1 MAKKYPHFNPRKYK
15 IDVKIASVKT
25 SFHCKYNLNYHF
37 VWIPKYRRHI
47 LKGRVVYVL
56 KQIIH
61 GKCYEN
67 GWEALALEIQPDH
80 IHLFLSAKPKWNPS
94 QIINILKGNTARQLR
109 LCFPEL
115 KHLGWNTRKVYKS
128 LWADGYYV
136 GSAGHVSQ
144 ESVKK
149 YILEQ
154 QGKDIFDYNI
164 FNNPTGQTKIGDFN
178 A

>member
-1 MAKKYPHFNPRKYK
+1 MVKKYSHFNPGKYG
-15 IDVKIASVKT
+15 IDVKIACVKS

-37 VWIPKYRRHI
+37 VWIPKYRKHI
-47 LKGRVVYVL
+47 LKDKVVYVL
-56 KQIIH
+56 KQIVY
-61 GKCYEN
+61 GKCHEY
-67 GWEALALEIQPDH
+67 GWEALALEVMPDH

-94 QIINILKGNTARQLR
+94 QIINILKGNTSRQLR

-115 KHLGWNTRKVYKS
+115 KHLGWQTLKVYDS

-144 ESVKK
+144 ESVKR

-154 QGKDIFDYNI
+154 QGKDIFEYSI
-164 FNNPTGQTKIGDFN
+164 FSDPTGQSKIGDFT
-178 A
+178 